1 MRSTSYQHF
10 YRVHCW
16 LSTRYNEWFST
27 ELNASKSTLLPPRKS
42 KYWSLVPFPR
52 KKKII
57 WIPKE
62 NHRRIQC
69 SSVASSRF
77 LLQNLRVTL
86 FLLVGFLYACLYW
99 QVFRLR
105 PDKKA
110 PANGNDGN
118 GNIWC
123 IDSVCWCDSAEISSL
138 RWKNGNEA
146 MDYVENYSL
155 KQEICTLS
163 TFKWNKTW
171 IIGSISDF
179 SYAIWKNWK
188 VQSIWTF
195 CTKIILSNKKYT
207 EKNISVKQKFL
218 FYPKEFK
225 PSIGWN
231 ELLLF

>member
-1 MRSTSYQHF
+1 MCIVG
-10 YRVHCW
+10 YRLDITNGSVPSWMPPNRPCFPPESPNIEA
-16 LSTRYNEWFST
+16 LSLFHE
-27 ELNASKSTLLPPRKS
+27 KRKLS
-42 KYWSLVPFPR
+42 GFR
-52 KKKII
+52 KKII
-57 WIPKE
+57 GE
-62 NHRRIQC
+62 SNVRRLPLPAFCYKISESRYSYWWDFSMLVC
-69 SSVASSRF
+69 TDKSSAFV
-77 LLQNLRVTL
+77 
-86 FLLVGFLYACLYW
+86 
-99 QVFRLR
+99 

>member
-138 RWKNGNEA
+138 RWKNGNETKKF
-146 MDYVENYSL
+146 VNS
-155 KQEICTLS
+155 QRSNEIKLELLVLFRIFPMQFERIEKFNLFERFVRRLFWATRNTQRK
-163 TFKWNKTW
+163 TFP
-171 IIGSISDF
+171 
-179 SYAIWKNWK
+179 
-188 VQSIWTF
+188 
-195 CTKIILSNKKYT
+195 SNKNFYFIQ
-207 EKNISVKQKFL
+207 KNLSLQ
-218 FYPKEFK
+218 
-225 PSIGWN
+225 
-231 ELLLF
+231 